1 MKIFL
6 IASLLIASLHAS
18 TITIAVAANVSFAI
32 ESLKTA
38 FKKQYPQTN
47 VRVIL
52 GSSGKLTAQ
61 ISNGAPYGLFMSA
74 NMAYPN
80 ALYKQG
86 VATTKPV
93 VYAKGALALLSVR
106 ERDFS
111 QGLALL
117 KNANIHRIAIANPH
131 TAPYGKAAKEALQN
145 ARLYQ
150 KLLPK
155 FVYGES
161 IAQTFSYTLRATDI
175 GIIAQSLL
183 YSPKMAHF
191 KQHKNW
197 VSVDK
202 KFYMPIK
209 QGIVLLKNVPN
220 KKEYQ
225 KFYDFV
231 LSKKAKTILHHY
243 GYITEVF

>member
-1 MKIFL
+1 MKKFL
-6 IASLLIASLHAS
+6 LASLLLASLHAS

-38 FKKQYPQTN
+38 FMKEYPNIN

-86 VATTKPV
+86 IAITKPV
-93 VYAKGALALLSVR
+93 IYAKGALALLSVR
-106 ERDFS
+106 ERDFTK
-111 QGLALL
+111 GLAVLT
-117 KNANIHRIAIANPH
+117 NANIHKIAIANPH

-150 KLLPK
+150 ELLPK

-161 IAQTFSYTLRATDI
+161 ISQTFSYTLRATDI
-175 GIIAQSLL
+175 GIVAQSLL

-191 KQHKNW
+191 KKDKNW

-202 KFYMPIK
+202 KLYIPIK
-209 QGIVLLKNVPN
+209 QGIVLLQNVPN
-220 KKEYQ
+220 KNEYQ
-225 KFYDFV
+225 KFYNFL
-231 LSKKAKTILHHY
+231 LSKQAKMILHHY
-243 GYITEVF
+243 GYII

>member
-1 MKIFL
+1 MKSFL
-6 IASLLIASLHAS
+6 FASLLIASLHAS

-38 FKKQYPQTN
+38 FTKQYPN
-47 VRVIL
+47 IHVSIIL

-86 VATTKPV
+86 IATTKPV
-93 VYAKGALALLSVR
+93 VYAKGALALFSVR

-111 QGLALL
+111 QGLTLL
-117 KNANIHRIAIANPH
+117 TDANIHKIAIANPL
-131 TAPYGKAAKEALQN
+131 TAPYGQAAREALQN

-161 IAQTFSYTLRATDI
+161 ISQTFSYALHAADI
-175 GIIAQSLL
+175 GIVAQSLL
-183 YSPKMAHF
+183 YSPQMAHF
-191 KQHKNW
+191 QQNKNW
-197 VSVDK
+197 VSVNK
-202 KFYMPIK
+202 KLYIPIK

-220 KKEYQ
+220 TKEYQ
-225 KFYDFV
+225 KFYDFL
-231 LSKKAKTILHHY
+231 LSKQAKMILQRY
-243 GYITEVF
+243 GYITQ